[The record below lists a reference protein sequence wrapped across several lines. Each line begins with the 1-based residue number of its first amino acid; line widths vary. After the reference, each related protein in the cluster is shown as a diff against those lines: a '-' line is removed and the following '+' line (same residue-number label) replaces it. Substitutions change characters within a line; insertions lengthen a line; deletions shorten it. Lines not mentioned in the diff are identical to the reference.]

1 MNMTD
6 HKYPNEIASCHNML
20 KKRDAII
27 EQLQAKNQPGV
38 DTENLRK
45 EFDRCHEELGIYK
58 RDNET
63 LKKTIDELERGA
75 NLKYENRIEELEA
88 DLEAAKKMA
97 SGEFLDKNEQIALLE
112 EKNAAL
118 KADSNA
124 KPVEGN
130 MVLLKNQIAE
140 QKRDILAHMNKIDEL
155 LVEVKDY
162 RDFKHALDKVLSN
175 GD

>member
-6 HKYPNEIASCHNML
+6 HKYPHEVTSCHNML

-27 EQLQAKNQPGV
+27 DQLQAEKQDKVTIPCTDEQLITHSEDLSSKNLELQQELA
-38 DTENLRK
+38 TIK
-45 EFDRCHEELGIYK
+45 ETRDSLSKACDLYK
-58 RDNET
+58 
-63 LKKTIDELERGA
+63 A
-75 NLKYENRIEELEA
+75 
-88 DLEAAKKMA
+88 
-97 SGEFLDKNEQIALLE
+97 
-112 EKNAAL
+112 
-118 KADSNA
+118 ADSGFRQEINA
-124 KPVEGN
+124 LTKQLAKHQEEISEVPVEGN

-162 RDFKHALDKVLSN
+162 RTLQSVLKKVLDN

>member
-6 HKYPNEIASCHNML
+6 HKYPHEVTSCHNML

-27 EQLQAKNQPGV
+27 DQLQAEKQPSVDNKNLL
-38 DTENLRK
+38 N

-75 NLKYENRIEELEA
+75 NLKYENRIEELEQA
-88 DLEAAKKMA
+88 NTHCGKQVTNLE
-97 SGEFLDKNEQIALLE
+97 NQIAE
-112 EKNAAL
+112 NKQP
-118 KADSNA
+118 ADVQN
-124 KPVEGN
+124 V
-130 MVLLKNQIAE
+130 VLLKNQIAE

-162 RDFKHALDKVLSN
+162 RTLQSVLKKVLDN